1 MAVRPPTTIQRL
13 LALAGCVALLA
24 GCATG
29 PKSPPDT
36 PAPPEPPAMSPGA
49 TGVSPEPPAPEQ
61 APVEIVVP
69 PPRIALVLGGGAAKG
84 FAHVG
89 AIKAL
94 ESQSIRPDIV
104 VGTSAGSLV
113 GALYASGYDGFELQR
128 VALEMTESMVSDW
141 SLPNRGFFRGEALQE
156 FVNRNVQNR
165 TIEKLPRKLAIVATD
180 LGSGEAIV
188 FERGDTG
195 MAVRAS
201 SSVPGVFQPVKI
213 GTREY
218 VDGGLVSPVPVKAAR
233 ALGADIVIAVDISAR
248 PLPTPLSGTID
259 VLLQTVTIMGKAIA
273 ATELAQADVIIAPD
287 ISKVSATDF
296 ASRHLAILEGERAGL
311 AAIPAL
317 RAKLAEREERVRA
330 QLMTQQQPGER
341 K

>member
-1 MAVRPPTTIQRL
+1 MKIQRL
-13 LALAGCVALLA
+13 LALAGCATLLVA
-24 GCATG
+24 CATA
-29 PKSPPDT
+29 PKPP
-36 PAPPEPPAMSPGA
+36 PAPPVPPEPPAVTPA
-49 TGVSPEPPAPEQ
+49 LEPP
-61 APVEIVVP
+61 PVEIVVP
-69 PPRIALVLGGGAAKG
+69 PPRIALVLGGGAARG

-94 ESQSIRPDIV
+94 ESQSIKPDIV
-104 VGTSAGSLV
+104 VGTSVGSMV

-165 TIEKLPRKLAIVATD
+165 PIEKLPRKLAIVATD
-180 LGSGEAIV
+180 LNSGEAIV

-213 GTREY
+213 GAREY

-248 PLPTPLSGTID
+248 PSPKPLLGTID
-259 VLLQTVTIMGKAIA
+259 VLLQTVAIMGKAIA
-273 ATELAQADVIIAPD
+273 ANELVQADVIIQPD

-296 ASRHLAILEGERAGL
+296 AGRHLAILEGERAGL
-311 AAIPAL
+311 AAMPAL
-317 RAKLAEREERVRA
+317 KAKLAEREERIRA
-330 QLMTQQQPGER
+330 QLMAQQQPAGAT

>member
-1 MAVRPPTTIQRL
+1 MMIQRL
-13 LALAGCVALLA
+13 LALAGCATLLVA
-24 GCATG
+24 CATA
-29 PKSPPDT
+29 PK
-36 PAPPEPPAMSPGA
+36 PAPVTAEAPPVVTPSEPPPVGA
-49 TGVSPEPPAPEQ
+49 APVAEPPQ
-61 APVEIVVP
+61 VEIVVP
-69 PPRIALVLGGGAAKG
+69 PPRIALVLGGGAARG

-94 ESQSIRPDIV
+94 ESQSIKPDII
-104 VGTSAGSLV
+104 VGTSVGSMV

-128 VALEMTESMVSDW
+128 VALEMTEAMVSDW
-141 SLPNRGFFRGEALQE
+141 SLPNRGFLRGEALQE
-156 FVNRNVQNR
+156 FVNRKVQNR
-165 TIEKLPRKLAIVATD
+165 PIEKLPRKLAIVATD
-180 LGSGEAIV
+180 LGSGEPIV

-213 GTREY
+213 GAREY

-248 PLPTPLSGTID
+248 PSPSPLAGTID

-273 ATELAQADVIIAPD
+273 ANELVQADVIVKPD
-287 ISKVSATDF
+287 MSKVSTTDF
-296 ASRHLAILEGERAGL
+296 TSRHLAILEGERAGL
-311 AAIPAL
+311 AAMPML

-330 QLMTQQQPGER
+330 QLMAQQQQPGAAR
-341 K
+341 